1 MIFGIPWYAIV
12 AIIAV
17 AAPFIFAYKEK
28 ELKNEEKRI
37 ASSKEL
43 KEMRKIVHN
52 LQQRIEKLETIVSSD
67 KKKTEQPLHEI
78 EIDDAGENNSAGGS
92 PQKTKIH

>member
-37 ASSKEL
+37 THSKEL
-43 KEMRKIVHN
+43 NEMRKIVHN
-52 LQQRIEKLETIVSSD
+52 LKGRIEKLEAIVTAEKD
-67 KKKTEQPLHEI
+67 KSMNSALHEI
-78 EIDDAGENNSAGGS
+78 EIDEETERDSGRTS
-92 PQKTKIH
+92 PKTKIH